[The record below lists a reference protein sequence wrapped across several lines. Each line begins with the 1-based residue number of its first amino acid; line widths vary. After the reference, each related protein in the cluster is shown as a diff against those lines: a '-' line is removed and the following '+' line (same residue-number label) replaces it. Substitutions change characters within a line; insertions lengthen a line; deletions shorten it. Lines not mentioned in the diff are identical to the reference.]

1 MSKVVHLSNEAH
13 AAAKV
18 YCKENGL
25 KMSDWV
31 ASLIT
36 KAICLIQE
44 PEPEPV
50 PVVVPQPEPA
60 PIEAERP
67 EATPPAPPA
76 PPDAQPLAPDDR

>member
-36 KAICLIQE
+36 KAI
-44 PEPEPV
+44 
-50 PVVVPQPEPA
+50 
-60 PIEAERP
+60 
-67 EATPPAPPA
+67 
-76 PPDAQPLAPDDR
+76 